1 MNPTRNTGF
10 TLIELMIVVVI
21 IGIIA
26 AFGYPNYT
34 RYVTETRRS
43 DGQIALTQM
52 AAIEEKFF
60 TECNTYTTNIT
71 AARTSCAGGLGLSTT
86 SPGGNYILVAAP
98 MPGAGFTIANSFL
111 LTATPIGSQLARDT
125 DCGAL
130 TLNTVGVKSQLGPNP
145 GGRCWRN

>member
-10 TLIELMIVVVI
+10 TLVELMIVVVI

-34 RYVTETRRS
+34 RYVMETRRS

-52 AAIEEKFF
+52 AAMQEKFF

-71 AARTSCAGGLGLSTT
+71 AARPPLCGAAAGLGLSTT

-98 MPGAGFTIANSFL
+98 MAGAGFTIANSFL
-111 LTATPIGSQLARDT
+111 LTATPIGVQLAQDT
-125 DCGAL
+125 VCGAL
-130 TLNTVGVKSQLGPNP
+130 TLDSVGSKTPTTN
-145 GGRCWRN
+145 RCWRN